1 MRGARTPEQARRS
14 LVELSSLDKERV
26 LICWLAAPKQERP
39 LLMEFF
45 RRHESSENFFAK
57 RAHWEGNIWETE
69 LQLGFYQMVTHE
81 DEDEFVPL
89 EGSQAPLS
97 NPKIP
102 SLFATLQGHEVR
114 RVAMSFRFVGDL
126 RDRLWTCHFFCS
138 ATQGFQ
144 GLVDEY
150 WKTAGSKEG
159 IYEEKQCQRK
169 LLELVYVERALSEVR
184 RSIESILAAFEKELD
199 ESLDPQ
205 SESFEFIHD
214 HSSRPLKATTLL
226 GDVSQQLESSISAIE
241 QWEKREDLRG
251 LRSRWSLKDQERHGE
266 KLRKLTPRCK
276 FNVQQWRVQQSRLK
290 EQRRAADQRHSDLV
304 SYKQL
309 QEARRSTCSAAD
321 VRLFTYVT
329 IVFLPLSFSSSL
341 FSMAGTPTGSTI
353 SVMAPTTAIA
363 LAITL
368 LLLSNM
374 NILDRNQRFWV
385 NRINTHTRR
394 KMTARGNDATR
405 WSKISKE
412 LEEVTQHKLKAQ
424 DTEKRLPAESTWY
437 HFLFW
442 LYCAFK
448 APGTYVHEG
457 VHAWQNHDAKD
468 VPSNSNL
475 HFIIKIVVA
484 ISFIPLCIVI
494 LVAQILV
501 LYTIDILQLFWT
513 MMQRQG
519 RKVLGPLRKGQGSS
533 VQDLA
538 LKWLESPPR
547 PVREYINKLNAGTA
561 EPPGANDSPIR
572 ERADTYSE
580 EPTTPH
586 HQDLITSLSART
598 ASFTEKFQ
606 TNQKT
611 SSKDSSTSTSKQ
623 GNESDV
629 AIEHKAGIHSEASP
643 TSTNALESSSQLANP
658 NPLAEQP
665 RRKRQFLAGRFRK
678 PKINTDEAQ
687 MRVGW
692 SV

>member
-1 MRGARTPEQARRS
+1 
-14 LVELSSLDKERV
+14 
-26 LICWLAAPKQERP
+26 
-39 LLMEFF
+39 
-45 RRHESSENFFAK
+45 
-57 RAHWEGNIWETE
+57 
-69 LQLGFYQMVTHE
+69 
-81 DEDEFVPL
+81 
-89 EGSQAPLS
+89 
-97 NPKIP
+97 
-102 SLFATLQGHEVR
+102 
-114 RVAMSFRFVGDL
+114 VA
-126 RDRLWTCHFFCS
+126 
-138 ATQGFQ
+138 
-144 GLVDEY
+144 
-150 WKTAGSKEG
+150 
-159 IYEEKQCQRK
+159 
-169 LLELVYVERALSEVR
+169 
-184 RSIESILAAFEKELD
+184 
-199 ESLDPQ
+199 
-205 SESFEFIHD
+205 
-214 HSSRPLKATTLL
+214 
-226 GDVSQQLESSISAIE
+226 
-241 QWEKREDLRG
+241 
-251 LRSRWSLKDQERHGE
+251 
-266 KLRKLTPRCK
+266 
-276 FNVQQWRVQQSRLK
+276 
-290 EQRRAADQRHSDLV
+290 
-304 SYKQL
+304 
-309 QEARRSTCSAAD
+309 
-321 VRLFTYVT
+321 
-329 IVFLPLSFSSSL
+329 
-341 FSMAGTPTGSTI
+341 
-353 SVMAPTTAIA
+353 
-363 LAITL
+363 
-368 LLLSNM
+368 
-374 NILDRNQRFWV
+374 
-385 NRINTHTRR
+385 
-394 KMTARGNDATR
+394 
-405 WSKISKE
+405 
-412 LEEVTQHKLKAQ
+412 
-424 DTEKRLPAESTWY
+424 
-437 HFLFW
+437 
-442 LYCAFK
+442 
-448 APGTYVHEG
+448 
-457 VHAWQNHDAKD
+457 
-468 VPSNSNL
+468 
-475 HFIIKIVVA
+475 A

-501 LYTIDILQLFWT
+501 LYTIDISQLFWT